1 MRWNVTLDGMS
12 TICNDQIGVIIELII
27 SDIDFFFLLGGAIPY
42 LFEGYFDF
50 YNELI

>member
-1 MRWNVTLDGMS
+1 MNVTLYGMS

-27 SDIDFFFLLGGAIPY
+27 SDIDFFLLGGVIPY

>member
-1 MRWNVTLDGMS
+1 MRWNVTLYGMS
-12 TICNDQIGVIIELII
+12 TIGNDQIGVIIELII
-27 SDIDFFFLLGGAIPY
+27 SDIDFFLLDGAIPY